1 MLGRYENFPEIIHG
15 VARFTYRA
23 STRKAQQA
31 IATAFCQLNQRRCR
45 FEEIAHSST
54 PNCEVD
60 FELGIGENSDFTF
73 LDDDESNRLKAEVAR
88 RTLAFLDFLCILQY
102 HVIDDSG
109 RRSPLKFDYFFLR
122 FTFGKNFMELL
133 VSHERGPQRVH
144 AEDLIGFLM
153 KEVEEKLAEQH
164 PVTLKLEEMRT
175 V

>member
-1 MLGRYENFPEIIHG
+1 MLGCYENFPEIIHG

-31 IATAFCQLNQRRCR
+31 VVTAFCQLNQRRCW

-54 PNCEVD
+54 PGCEVD
-60 FELGIGENSDFTF
+60 FELGIGEDSDFTF
-73 LDDDESNRLKAEVAR
+73 LDEDESGRLEAEVAR

-102 HVIDDSG
+102 HVVDDSG
-109 RRSPLKFDYFFLR
+109 RRSPLKFDYFMLR
-122 FTFGKNFMELL
+122 FTFDKNFMELL

-144 AEDLIGFLM
+144 VEDLMGFLM
-153 KEVEEKLAEQH
+153 EKVEKKLAEQH
-164 PVTLKLEEMRT
+164 SITLKLEEMRT